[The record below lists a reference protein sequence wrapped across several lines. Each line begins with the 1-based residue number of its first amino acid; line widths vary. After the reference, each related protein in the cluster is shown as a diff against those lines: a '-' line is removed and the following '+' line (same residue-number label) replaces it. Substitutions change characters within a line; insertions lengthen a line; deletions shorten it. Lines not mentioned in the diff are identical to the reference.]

1 MRLRNLW
8 VRIRALVRIVN
19 ELKARV
25 AVLETPPRRDRTERG
40 REVVSIVTN
49 EEATILRLEREVFQL
64 AQRIGALERARTP
77 AAEQSALAQWYDP
90 ASTWGAPTVPFG
102 GCTAVPTVLTAHDSK
117 YGPFTLNYD
126 PASGTFIGCK
136 VVAFPGAGRCT
147 ALAAIAVQH
156 VLVNR
161 GTLKTS
167 WKSAGGTSGCPVASA
182 CA

>member
-1 MRLRNLW
+1 M
-8 VRIRALVRIVN
+8 
-19 ELKARV
+19 
-25 AVLETPPRRDRTERG
+25 
-40 REVVSIVTN
+40 TN

-126 PASGTFIGCK
+126 PTSGTFIGCK
-136 VVAFPGAGRCT
+136 VVAFPAR
-147 ALAAIAVQH
+147 AV
-156 VLVNR
+156 VPR
-161 GTLKTS
+161 WRRSPSSTCS
-167 WKSAGGTSGCPVASA
+167 
-182 CA
+182 